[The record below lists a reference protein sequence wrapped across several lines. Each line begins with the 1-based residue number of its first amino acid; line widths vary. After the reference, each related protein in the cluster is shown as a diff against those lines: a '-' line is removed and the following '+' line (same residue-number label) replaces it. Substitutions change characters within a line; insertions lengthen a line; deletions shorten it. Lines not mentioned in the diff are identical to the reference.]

1 MFKFLRRTAL
11 WIVAVPLLCW
21 TLGLASNQAVLVA
34 NHDTFPVL
42 WNEAK
47 VNLYRYHAQKTV
59 EAGSEDAEDA
69 SIKLALLEHGYLDN
83 THVLMTHDTKLNFLA
98 DWIDLRDATYSL
110 GDFLLYAGSAGL
122 EYSPIIWCV
131 VVIGRLRKK
140 ED

>member
-34 NHDTFPVL
+34 NHDCFPVM

-59 EAGSEDAEDA
+59 ETGGEDAEDA
-69 SIKLALLEHGYLDN
+69 SIKLALLEHGYLDD
-83 THVLMTHDTKLNFLA
+83 THILMTKDTKLNYLA
-98 DWIDLRDATYSL
+98 DWIDLRNTYSI
-110 GDFLLYAGSAGL
+110 GDFLLYAGSTGM
-122 EYSPIIWCV
+122 EYSPII
-131 VVIGRLRKK
+131 
-140 ED
+140 